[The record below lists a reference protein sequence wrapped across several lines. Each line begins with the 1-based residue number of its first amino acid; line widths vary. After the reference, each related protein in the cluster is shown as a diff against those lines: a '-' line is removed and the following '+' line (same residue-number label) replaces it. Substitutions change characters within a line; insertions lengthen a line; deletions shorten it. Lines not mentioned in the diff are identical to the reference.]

1 MDGALDIAIRT
12 ERGVVIA
19 AVTGEIDIST
29 VAQLR
34 ERLYELADHGGTL
47 IVDLN
52 RVTFIDSVGL
62 GALVGTAQRAA
73 EHGGSLH
80 AVCAQPQPRRLL
92 WMTGVDKRIPLWATM
107 AGALMFQEASQ
118 RSSDSGLISR
128 RPYRSGSALPGGGL
142 AHLEVFGELAPGREG
157 EAEDMAR
164 SVLGIADHDAVP
176 HRRLSSMTCSRSRSA
191 RRRHHGDPHAD
202 RPGPAGP
209 GRALVGRVRS
219 GWLALTGSL
228 RRSLARA
235 GLADADVHLL
245 LLAADSDNDRH
256 AGRAI
261 DPVPARDGQPSAAAG
276 VGTVADLGYPA
287 GLTRRTPPDA

>member
-52 RVTFIDSVGL
+52 RVTFIDSAGL
-62 GALVGTAQRAA
+62 GALVGMAQRAA

-92 WMTGVDKRIPLWATM
+92 WMTGVDKRIPLWATT
-107 AGALMFQEASQ
+107 AEALMFQEASQ

-142 AHLEVFGELAPGREG
+142 ALLRCSANWRQAVRVKRRTWPVRSLVSRTMTRSRTITVIRMLTDPDRLAQ
-157 EAEDMAR
+157 
-164 SVLGIADHDAVP
+164 AVP
-176 HRRLSSMTCSRSRSA
+176 SW
-191 RRRHHGDPHAD
+191 
-202 RPGPAGP
+202 
-209 GRALVGRVRS
+209 VV
-219 GWLALTGSL
+219 
-228 RRSLARA
+228 
-235 GLADADVHLL
+235 
-245 LLAADSDNDRH
+245 
-256 AGRAI
+256 
-261 DPVPARDGQPSAAAG
+261 
-276 VGTVADLGYPA
+276 
-287 GLTRRTPPDA
+287 